1 MKMMIGIKAERIT
14 KNSALYYEICML
26 KTLLKMGYINKAAYE
41 KIVEIAAED
50 YNSTLYL
57 K

>member
-1 MKMMIGIKAERIT
+1 MKMMIGIKAELIT
-14 KNSALYYEICML
+14 KNSALYYELCML
-26 KTLLKMGYINKAAYE
+26 KTLLKIGYINKAAYE